1 MSEPRYSWIATIAL
15 AMGAAALTLGAVH
28 KAAGPF
34 VKPPPIEQVI
44 QEKAKSFYERALE
57 AIQGVPEPER
67 RPPPPQKKDLDQ
79 IALGATAG
87 LGALAVALAL
97 AAYARRENIRASAG
111 AAILGIAALPW
122 QLGLGVVVAMI
133 FVALTTNAVSRSN
146 APPPPG

>member
-1 MSEPRYSWIATIAL
+1 MNEPRYSWVASIAL
-15 AMGAAALTLGAVH
+15 VLGAGALTLGAVH

-97 AAYARRENIRASAG
+97 AAYARRESIRASAG

-122 QLGLGVVVAMI
+122 QLGLGVVVAMV
-133 FVALTTNAVSRSN
+133 FVALTTSAVSRAN
-146 APPPPG
+146 APRPPG

>member
-1 MSEPRYSWIATIAL
+1 MNEPRHSWVASIAL
-15 AMGAAALTLGAVH
+15 VLGAAALTLGAVH

-44 QEKAKSFYERALE
+44 QQKAKSFYERALE
-57 AIQGVPEPER
+57 AIQGVPEQER

-79 IALGATAG
+79 IALGTTAG

-97 AAYARRENIRASAG
+97 AAYARRENIRACAG

-122 QLGLGVVVAMI
+122 QLGLGVVVAMV
-133 FVALTTNAVSRSN
+133 FVALTTSAVSRTN

>member
-1 MSEPRYSWIATIAL
+1 MNEPRHSWVASIAL
-15 AMGAAALTLGAVH
+15 VLGAAALTLGAVH

-44 QEKAKSFYERALE
+44 QQKAKSFYERALE
-57 AIQGVPEPER
+57 AIKGVPEQER

-79 IALGATAG
+79 IALGTTAG

-97 AAYARRENIRASAG
+97 AAYARRESIRACAG

-122 QLGLGVVVAMI
+122 QLGLGVVVAMV
-133 FVALTTNAVSRSN
+133 FVALTTSAVSRTN

>member
-1 MSEPRYSWIATIAL
+1 MNEPRFSWIAAIAFVL
-15 AMGAAALTLGAVH
+15 GTGALTLGAVH

-67 RPPPPQKKDLDQ
+67 RPLPSQKMDLDQ
-79 IALGATAG
+79 IAFGATAG

-97 AAYARRENIRASAG
+97 AAYACRENIRASAG

-122 QLGLGVVVAMI
+122 QLGLGVVVAMV
-133 FVALTTNAVSRSN
+133 FVALTTSAVSRTN
-146 APPPPG
+146 QPPPPG

>member
-1 MSEPRYSWIATIAL
+1 MNEPRHSWVASIAL
-15 AMGAAALTLGAVH
+15 VLGAAALTLGAVH

-44 QEKAKSFYERALE
+44 QQKAKSFYERALE
-57 AIQGVPEPER
+57 AIQGVPEQER
-67 RPPPPQKKDLDQ
+67 RPPPPQQKDLDQ
-79 IALGATAG
+79 IALGTTAG

-97 AAYARRENIRASAG
+97 AAYARREGIRACAG

-122 QLGLGVVVAMI
+122 QLGLGVVVAMV
-133 FVALTTNAVSRSN
+133 FVALTTSAVSRTN

>member
-1 MSEPRYSWIATIAL
+1 MTQPRHSWVAAIAL
-15 AMGAAALTLGAVH
+15 LMGTAALTLAAVH

-57 AIQGVPEPER
+57 AIQGVPEAER
-67 RPPPPQKKDLDQ
+67 RPPPPPRMDLDQ
-79 IALGATAG
+79 VAGAVTAG

-97 AAYARRENIRASAG
+97 AAYARRESIRACAG

-122 QLGLGVVVAMI
+122 ELGLGVVIAMV
-133 FVALTTNAVSRSN
+133 FVAATTTAVTRTQGPL
-146 APPPPG
+146 PPA